1 MQLGR
6 RHLNLMGLMAYNLGS
21 ALVCD
26 VGELLLGAQ
35 AWTPVLTFGKREIN
49 RDVPFLFYILGAY
62 DTKPSCSHK
71 CKIDYLD

>member
-1 MQLGR
+1 
-6 RHLNLMGLMAYNLGS
+6 MAYNLGS

-35 AWTPVLTFGKREIN
+35 AWTFSPQFPAFGKREIN